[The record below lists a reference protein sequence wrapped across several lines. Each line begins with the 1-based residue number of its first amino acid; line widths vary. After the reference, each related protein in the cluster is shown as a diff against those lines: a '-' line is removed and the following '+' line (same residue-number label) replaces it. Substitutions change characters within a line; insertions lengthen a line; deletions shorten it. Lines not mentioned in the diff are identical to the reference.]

1 MALSFPTGFVMTMGE
16 YVGWNGRLVYW
27 LKFSS
32 SSLPFK
38 FHILLVVERGLLFHL
53 LDSLL
58 VSSLLLSFY
67 TSILSLRH
75 MKVWGGVTIES
86 KLGNTI
92 LVKLELWESVMVIIS
107 FGLPL
112 TYAYATL
119 RQSVAGNRH
128 FGVLFFAI

>member
-1 MALSFPTGFVMTMGE
+1 MVH
-16 YVGWNGRLVYW
+16 V
-27 LKFSS
+27 
-32 SSLPFK
+32 
-38 FHILLVVERGLLFHL
+38 LLTLNE
-53 LDSLL
+53 
-58 VSSLLLSFY
+58 LLLQRSRPRGPLG
-67 TSILSLRH
+67 LSLT
-75 MKVWGGVTIES
+75 TIYS
-86 KLGNTI
+86 QYGLPTI